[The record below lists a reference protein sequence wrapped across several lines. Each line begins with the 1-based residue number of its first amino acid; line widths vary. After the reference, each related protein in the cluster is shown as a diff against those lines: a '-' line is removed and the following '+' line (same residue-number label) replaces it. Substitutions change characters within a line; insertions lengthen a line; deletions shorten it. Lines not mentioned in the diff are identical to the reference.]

1 GRRRA
6 VGEDVALVAAAARA
20 GRLDAHHAVG
30 DVLDPLHMR
39 LVEGRP
45 EGGPAGAALE
55 LGAVLE
61 QRQAAEPAA
70 VDAGVLL
77 VEQPAA
83 ERRLGAVVQEDV
95 GLLAGQRRLQALALL
110 GRRRRQVESGWGE
123 LWRAHEP
130 QSKVPAFGS
139 EVRPARV

>member
-39 LVEGRP
+39 LVEGGP
-45 EGGPAGAALE
+45 ERRPAGAALE

-61 QRQAAEPAA
+61 QRQAAKPAT

-83 ERRLGAVVQEDV
+83 ERRLGAVMQEDI
-95 GLLAGQRRLQALALL
+95 GLLARQAGLQPLALRR
-110 GRRRRQVESGWGE
+110 GR
-123 LWRAHEP
+123 
-130 QSKVPAFGS
+130 
-139 EVRPARV
+139 